1 MTPKYLLSYCIIA
14 LIASATILTD
24 AQAADVRSR
33 AYTNSS
39 CIIADEPF
47 LLPETSDDT
56 SARMAPMIGMIAA
69 KLANALITGAIDRV
83 SGGLNKRGGRKD
95 TEYVTANNVNLYVAD
110 LSGEPQVRL
119 NPEFRCATIVTGEIQ
134 PSDYDCRSEY
144 IPREASV
151 EFLNLPPSEWVTTRE
166 DNSVENIL
174 KRANVC
180 VVGEVASVYEARI
193 ILSDDRT
200 AYRVDS
206 AGYKINSMFSTK
218 SKSAKR
224 NLFYTMEV
232 VEPTA
237 DGDGR
242 VLTMPLLDL
251 GEVSAG
257 TSSLGDTAVSSDWL
271 LVPDISPNARRDF
284 QSDTVIHQEV
294 FGKIE
299 ALERVVTRDTRVLA
313 GIEERAKDVSSNI
326 RDALKDEMTDIEI
339 RLIKSASMLEALRG
353 EYADLPVVA
362 EQYMPVTIRFGI
374 TESRSERKA
383 LQAIGGILEKNSEML
398 ASKASKMINVERSL
412 DGMPEQSELDIA
424 RAAYFDAKIA
434 LEIESPSAAADAE
447 RLQSEF
453 EAAKQSFNATLI
465 AEGLAPVE

>member
-166 DNSVENIL
+166 DNPQ
-174 KRANVC
+174 
-180 VVGEVASVYEARI
+180 AR
-193 ILSDDRT
+193 
-200 AYRVDS
+200 
-206 AGYKINSMFSTK
+206 
-218 SKSAKR
+218 
-224 NLFYTMEV
+224 
-232 VEPTA
+232 
-237 DGDGR
+237 
-242 VLTMPLLDL
+242 
-251 GEVSAG
+251 
-257 TSSLGDTAVSSDWL
+257 
-271 LVPDISPNARRDF
+271 
-284 QSDTVIHQEV
+284 
-294 FGKIE
+294 
-299 ALERVVTRDTRVLA
+299 
-313 GIEERAKDVSSNI
+313 
-326 RDALKDEMTDIEI
+326 
-339 RLIKSASMLEALRG
+339 
-353 EYADLPVVA
+353 
-362 EQYMPVTIRFGI
+362 
-374 TESRSERKA
+374 
-383 LQAIGGILEKNSEML
+383 
-398 ASKASKMINVERSL
+398 
-412 DGMPEQSELDIA
+412 
-424 RAAYFDAKIA
+424 
-434 LEIESPSAAADAE
+434 
-447 RLQSEF
+447 
-453 EAAKQSFNATLI
+453 
-465 AEGLAPVE
+465 

>member
-1 MTPKYLLSYCIIA
+1 MG
-14 LIASATILTD
+14 ATIKPARQTIREELRSH
-24 AQAADVRSR
+24 AANVKSR

-47 LLPETSDDT
+47 LLPETADDT
-56 SARMAPMIGMIAA
+56 SARTAPLVSMIVA
-69 KLANALITGAIDRV
+69 KLANVLITGAIDGL
-83 SGGLNKRGGRKD
+83 SGGFSKRGGRKD
-95 TEYVTANNVNLYVAD
+95 TAYVTANNVNLYVAD
-110 LSGEPQVRL
+110 LSGEPQVNL
-119 NPEFRCATIVTGEIQ
+119 NPEFRCATVVTGDIQ
-134 PSDYDCRSEY
+134 PSDYDCTDEY

-151 EFLNLPPSEWVTTRE
+151 EFLNLPPSEWVTTRK

-180 VVGEVASVYEARI
+180 VVGKVASVFEARI
-193 ILSDDRT
+193 ILSDDGT

-206 AGYKINSMFSTK
+206 AGYKVNSLFSTK

-251 GEVSAG
+251 GEVTAG
-257 TSSLGDTAVSSDWL
+257 VSSLGDTAVSSNWL
-271 LVPDISPNARRDF
+271 LVPDISSNARRDF
-284 QSDTVIHQEV
+284 QSDTVVHQEV

-299 ALERVVTRDTRVLA
+299 ALERVVTRDSRVLA
-313 GIEERAKDVSSNI
+313 GIEERSKGVSSNI
-326 RDALKDEMTDIEI
+326 RDALKGEMTAIEI
-339 RLIKSASMLEALRG
+339 RLIKSDSLLEALRG

-398 ASKASKMINVERSL
+398 ASKASEMIGIERSL
-412 DGMPEQSELDIA
+412 DAMPVESELDIA

-434 LEIESPSAAADAE
+434 LEIESPSAAGTE
-447 RLQSEF
+447 KLYSEL
-453 EAAKQSFNATLI
+453 EVAKQSLNAALV
-465 AEGLAPVE
+465 AEGLAPIE

>member
-1 MTPKYLLSYCIIA
+1 MTPKHLLSYCIIA
-14 LIASATILTD
+14 VIASATILTD
-24 AQAADVRSR
+24 THAADVRSR

-47 LLPETSDDT
+47 LMPETTDDT
-56 SARMAPMIGMIAA
+56 SARTAPWVGMVVG
-69 KLANALITGAIDRV
+69 KLINVLITGAIDGI
-83 SGGLNKRGGRKD
+83 SGGMSKRGGRKD

-110 LSGEPQVRL
+110 LSSEPQVRL
-119 NPEFRCATIVTGEIQ
+119 NPEFRCATIVTGDIQ
-134 PSDYDCRSEY
+134 PSDYDCSKDY

-151 EFLNLPPSEWVTTRE
+151 EFLDLPPSEWVTTRK

-180 VVGEVASVYEARI
+180 VVGKVASVFEARI
-193 ILSDDRT
+193 VLSDDRT

-206 AGYKINSMFSTK
+206 AGYKINSLFSTK

-257 TSSLGDTAVSSDWL
+257 VSSLGDIAVSSDWL
-271 LVPDISPNARRDF
+271 LVPDISSNARRDF
-284 QSDTVIHQEV
+284 QSDTVVHQEV
-294 FGKIE
+294 FGKIG
-299 ALERVVTRDTRVLA
+299 ALERVVTRDMRVLA
-313 GIEERAKDVSSNI
+313 GIEERAKNVSSNI
-326 RDALKDEMTDIEI
+326 RDALKDEMTNIEI
-339 RLIKSASMLEALRG
+339 RLIKSDSMLEALRG

-412 DGMPEQSELDIA
+412 DAMPEQSELDIA

-434 LEIESPSAAADAE
+434 LEIKSPSAADAE
-447 RLQSEF
+447 RLHNEL
-453 EAAKQSFNATLI
+453 EVAKQSLNAALI
-465 AEGLAPVE
+465 AEGLASIE